1 VFSFIFSFTRVDD
14 WFGGGAG
21 GSYGYFVISWL
32 KNMIGPFGAGSIVF
46 ILLVVWMI
54 LVNGKIID
62 AFFGWVDR
70 VTAPKP
76 KKVEEEVVELPQESD
91 GPVGNLYAD
100 LDAAV
105 PATCEEEDEKT
116 LAPAFEIIGGEVA
129 QDEDTLQ
136 ENVQQEEKK
145 EKKSFLKKDP
155 KKEKIAQLEAQV
167 TELTE
172 KLAKE
177 KDGYLRLMAEFDN
190 FRRRTSQEKLELVSM
205 ASTDTIKGLLPVLD
219 DCERALNV
227 LKESS
232 DSEAAKEGT
241 ELIYHKL
248 MSYLQSKGLAVIE
261 AAGQPFDT
269 DLHEAVAQFPVQEEE
284 QKGKVFDVVQT
295 GYTLN
300 GKVIRFAKVVV
311 GI

>member
-1 VFSFIFSFTRVDD
+1 MSTNLEEKDIKET
-14 WFGGGAG
+14 
-21 GSYGYFVISWL
+21 
-32 KNMIGPFGAGSIVF
+32 PE
-46 ILLVVWMI
+46 
-54 LVNGKIID
+54 
-62 AFFGWVDR
+62 
-70 VTAPKP
+70 T
-76 KKVEEEVVELPQESD
+76 VEEIVEEAAAQEQ
-91 GPVGNLYAD
+91 
-100 LDAAV
+100 
-105 PATCEEEDEKT
+105 AT
-116 LAPAFEIIGGEVA
+116 
-129 QDEDTLQ
+129 
-136 ENVQQEEKK
+136 EKK
-145 EKKSFLKKDP
+145 EGKKGFLKKDP

-227 LKESS
+227 LKDSS

-248 MSYLQSKGLAVIE
+248 MSYLQGKGLAVIE